1 MTGLND
7 NWINPE
13 CGREIKKIIESAQ
26 LLEYEGVSH
35 WAFLEKPDMYFKDIK
50 KFLDTTE

>member
-1 MTGLND
+1 M
-7 NWINPE
+7 

-35 WAFLEKPDMYFKDIK
+35 WAFLEKPICISKISRNFWTLRSN
-50 KFLDTTE
+50 F